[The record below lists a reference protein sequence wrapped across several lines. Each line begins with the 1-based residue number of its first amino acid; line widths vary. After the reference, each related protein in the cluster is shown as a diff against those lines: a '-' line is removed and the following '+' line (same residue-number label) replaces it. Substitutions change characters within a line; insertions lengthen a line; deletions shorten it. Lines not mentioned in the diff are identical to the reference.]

1 MPGAP
6 TSPSAVAGNASAT
19 VTWTIPVS
27 NGGSAILDYTATSSP
42 GGFFATVSGPTA
54 TSVVVSG
61 LTNGTAYTFTVRARN
76 SIGSSLPSTATNAVT
91 PVGGPTTFTSTA
103 DSYVSSA
110 AKTTNYGSAT
120 TMLFG
125 ATPSQH
131 AYLMFNVTGTGS
143 ITNATLRV
151 WATAA
156 GTGASVHSTTTGW
169 TESGLIYTNAPP
181 MAPPCPPSRASRPAP
196 G

>member
-1 MPGAP
+1 MQ
-6 TSPSAVAGNASAT
+6 ASFGT
-19 VTWTIPVS
+19 P
-27 NGGSAILDYTATSSP
+27 
-42 GGFFATVSGPTA
+42 SGPRPQRATTPLLVIAPLLASLAGSVQTA
-54 TSVVVSG
+54 AG
-61 LTNGTAYTFTVRARN
+61 
-76 SIGSSLPSTATNAVT
+76 ATL
-91 PVGGPTTFTSTA
+91 TFTSTA

-169 TESGLIYTNAPP
+169 TESGLIYTNAP
-181 MAPPCPPSRASRPAP
+181 AYGATLS
-196 G
+196 